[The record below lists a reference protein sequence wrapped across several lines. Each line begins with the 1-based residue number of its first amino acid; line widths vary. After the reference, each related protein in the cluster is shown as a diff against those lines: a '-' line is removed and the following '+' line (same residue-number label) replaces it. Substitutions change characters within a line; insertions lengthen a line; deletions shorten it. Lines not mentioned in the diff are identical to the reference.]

1 MDRVVR
7 RSIPNPRFPRSVRI
21 RERITSWMNVKMC
34 KQIRKKT
41 ESISIPIWLMN
52 AQQKAKHRMIYTQIV
67 NMEKYYSISF
77 WPVSCCHQS
86 WLCVLFR
93 IELKQRKRARNM
105 KHTHDAIEAWLR
117 FTYRST
123 NLDACRCA
131 LGPDRRR
138 LFAVSSCLISNDNY
152 YEIVIPVLYSLFDVL
167 SYGNSCIESHKWA
180 T

>member
-1 MDRVVR
+1 MLKCA
-7 RSIPNPRFPRSVRI
+7 SKKENWINFNSNLTN
-21 RERITSWMNVKMC
+21 EMHNKSQTSN
-34 KQIRKKT
+34 
-41 ESISIPIWLMN
+41 E
-52 AQQKAKHRMIYTQIV
+52 YTQIV

-77 WPVSCCHQS
+77 WPVSCCHRS
-86 WLCVLFR
+86 WLCVLFW

-152 YEIVIPVLYSLFDVL
+152 YEIVIPVLFLFFDVL
-167 SYGNSCIESHKWA
+167 REGNSCIESHKWA